1 MDTPQGQKNAVLAF
15 RKAWKSAPWIPI
27 SKMQALSFRERP
39 LKGSIVVSK
48 VQIPRP
54 AEGEAES
61 LRLKVWNAFKS
72 RAEGIEK
79 LDPPAACSTYDG
91 EWIGVRNA
99 SKTTQDSQVNMTDQE
114 KFNLIEQN
122 RLNDLTL
129 FYLSGGAW
137 F

>member
-1 MDTPQGQKNAVLAF
+1 
-15 RKAWKSAPWIPI
+15 
-27 SKMQALSFRERP
+27 MQALSFRERP

-48 VQIPRP
+48 GQIPRP
-54 AEGEAES
+54 AEGLAES

-72 RAEGIEK
+72 KAEGIEK

-91 EWIGVRNA
+91 EWVGVRNA
-99 SKTTQDSQVNMTDQE
+99 FKTTQDSQVNITDRE
-114 KFNLIEQN
+114 KFNLFEQN

-137 F
+137 L